1 MIYIQLA
8 MTMIPMLLHMFPV
21 FCYTITEINGP
32 HHNAGNYDYQCEGA
46 VILKIV
52 FSVKVNNFT

>member
-46 VILKIV
+46 VI
-52 FSVKVNNFT
+52 